1 MVMVTSCD
9 EIADAIRTIV
19 QTRGHEAVTARLVAA
34 SLHVAPATIYA
45 ACGSMDTAVHLAKQ
59 KAATECRDA
68 LDALDQGNW
77 APMLDWTLE
86 NRRLAAFVADPCDPT
101 IGDLGVDADRLAYFG
116 VLLAEFGAAFL
127 RLEHLE
133 RFDELTAGDGATT
146 HTEIGNVEQEGLD
159 AARASAALLYIDNPR
174 LANIV
179 QASIGI
185 LDDEGIGALNYRRLS
200 DRSGVAG
207 TTMHRIVNRHG
218 LMEAMLDALSHGY
231 ASVADPRHPGLLT
244 RLMDATTST
253 NSLFDV
259 ALETFEHRRVAS
271 CPIRSILGTHGLGTS
286 DDLAHLCT
294 LATILNRWASR
305 SNADRLATAAD
316 AMARLE
322 TPGHRATH
330 RYAHSSTTPAL
341 ARV

>member
-9 EIADAIRTIV
+9 EIADAIRRIV
-19 QTRGHEAVTARLVAA
+19 QVRGHEAVTARLVAS

-45 ACGSMDTAVHLAKQ
+45 ACGSMDAAVRMAKQ

-68 LDALDQGNW
+68 LDALERGDW
-77 APMLDWTLE
+77 SPMLEWTLE

-101 IGDLGVDADRLAYFG
+101 IGALGVDADRLAYFG

-127 RLEHLE
+127 RVEHLE
-133 RFDELTAGDGATT
+133 RFDELTAGRGTTT
-146 HTEIGNVEQEGLD
+146 HAEIDDVEREGLD

-179 QASIGI
+179 QASIEI

-244 RLMDATTST
+244 RLMDATSTT

-305 SNADRLATAAD
+305 SDTGRLSTAAE
-316 AMARLE
+316 AIARIE
-322 TPGHRATH
+322 TPDVGAGRSHTH
-330 RYAHSSTTPAL
+330 QSTPAL